1 MDWLITSCSGWPCLE
16 IRFGENPWPT
26 LQKKGVCM
34 TRALNAL
41 VLNRQTADGTW
52 RQQDAKLRE
61 ERRVRRRS
69 RAADGHLRAT
79 ALTDTRLPG
88 FFYFLFEIFL
98 LRQRDTP
105 ARLTDDGGRLVTW
118 PWLKLPSRDAVPRE
132 RTVCIRRRTGP
143 RTIMRGGGG

>member
-1 MDWLITSCSGWPCLE
+1 
-16 IRFGENPWPT
+16 
-26 LQKKGVCM
+26 M

-41 VLNRQTADGTW
+41 MLNGQTSDGTL

-88 FFYFLFEIFL
+88 FFFYFLFEIFL
-98 LRQRDTP
+98 PRQRDT
-105 ARLTDDGGRLVTW
+105 AAD
-118 PWLKLPSRDAVPRE
+118 
-132 RTVCIRRRTGP
+132 
-143 RTIMRGGGG
+143 